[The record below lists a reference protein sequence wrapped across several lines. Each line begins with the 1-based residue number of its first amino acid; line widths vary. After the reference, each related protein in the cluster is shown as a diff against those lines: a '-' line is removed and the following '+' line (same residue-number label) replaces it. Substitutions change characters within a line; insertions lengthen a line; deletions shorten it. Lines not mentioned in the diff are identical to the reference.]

1 PRAARIIAVSAGV
14 AQDLRTSFSIPRGKI
29 VIVANPIDLA
39 SIQAQSRE
47 TGAIDQDEPYIMGMG
62 RLVVNKNFALLIDA
76 FARSGLGGKLVILGE
91 GPEREALTRKIADLG
106 LVGRVLM
113 PGFANN
119 PFAFL
124 RRASV
129 FVLPSNSEGFPNSLV
144 EAMAI
149 GIPVIST
156 NCGSGPSEILAG
168 CDRGEIDGLCFAEY
182 GVLVPT
188 DSPELMASA
197 LRAMENSD

>member
-1 PRAARIIAVSAGV
+1 LTNTLRGRVAKLLVRLIYPRAARIIAVSAGV

-47 TGAIDQDEPYIMGMG
+47 TGAIDQDETYIMGMG

-91 GPEREALTRKIADLG
+91 GPECEALTRKIADLG

-129 FVLPSNSEGFPNSLV
+129 FVLPSNSE
-144 EAMAI
+144 
-149 GIPVIST
+149 
-156 NCGSGPSEILAG
+156 
-168 CDRGEIDGLCFAEY
+168 
-182 GVLVPT
+182 
-188 DSPELMASA
+188 
-197 LRAMENSD
+197 

>member
-1 PRAARIIAVSAGV
+1 
-14 AQDLRTSFSIPRGKI
+14 
-29 VIVANPIDLA
+29 
-39 SIQAQSRE
+39 
-47 TGAIDQDEPYIMGMG
+47 
-62 RLVVNKNFALLIDA
+62 
-76 FARSGLGGKLVILGE
+76 
-91 GPEREALTRKIADLG
+91 
-106 LVGRVLM
+106 
-113 PGFANN
+113 
-119 PFAFL
+119 
-124 RRASV
+124 
-129 FVLPSNSEGFPNSLV
+129 FPNSLV

-197 LRAMENSD
+197 LRAMENSDLRRRYGEKVATRAADFSVERAKTRYWEIVRTEVRHPKGDARRARPPTSSK